1 VRADLLLELASL
13 NARQARSVARYFDER
28 RTRLRSAARALP
40 KPDEFLALVRQR
52 FDTVAARLPQALRAN
67 VQHHRIDLAK
77 ISGRLTVRPIVQN
90 QQELKRR
97 LTEANLRGNRAMSR
111 VLQSFKDRLSAEAKL
126 FAALNYTSVLARGF
140 ALVLDTK
147 GQPVKQAAAVSPGQT
162 LKIQFSDDTLTV
174 QAAKKTAQ
182 GELF

>member
-1 VRADLLLELASL
+1 M
-13 NARQARSVARYFDER
+13 
-28 RTRLRSAARALP
+28 
-40 KPDEFLALVRQR
+40 
-52 FDTVAARLPQALRAN
+52 
-67 VQHHRIDLAK
+67 
-77 ISGRLTVRPIVQN
+77 RPIVQN

-97 LTEANLRGNRAMSR
+97 LAEANLRGNRAVSR

-174 QAAKKTAQ
+174 QAARKTAQ

>member
-1 VRADLLLELASL
+1 
-13 NARQARSVARYFDER
+13 
-28 RTRLRSAARALP
+28 
-40 KPDEFLALVRQR
+40 
-52 FDTVAARLPQALRAN
+52 
-67 VQHHRIDLAK
+67 
-77 ISGRLTVRPIVQN
+77 VQN

-97 LTEANLRGNRAMSR
+97 LAEASHRGNRAVSR
-111 VLQSFKDRLSAEAKL
+111 VLQTFKDRLSTEAKL

-174 QAAKKTAQ
+174 QAARKTAQ